1 MNNIYIFYKKDSNSG
16 LMYILSSPPFR
27 KTQQV
32 FILYHRTGKLKK
44 LLKRPCAT
52 NKQNFYHYITC
63 FYSILDAH
71 PCITNKRHWC

>member
-32 FILYHRTGKLKK
+32 FILYHRTGKLKN
-44 LLKRPCAT
+44 CSSGHVQQI
-52 NKQNFYHYITC
+52 NKTFIT
-63 FYSILDAH
+63 I
-71 PCITNKRHWC
+71 